1 MTNKE
6 KKKAYRDAQIA
17 KLAAVDLSESYRF
30 YESLTKKEIVENL
43 IHTATYI
50 NTQQVILRQLQNE
63 NSQQTNELIVLESLY
78 HNSIQECRQAKT
90 AQARS
95 DKEMLETAIE
105 NKKLKEEINQ
115 LKQQKVEMLKAFQ
128 AGRSKVTNH
137 CDVDGGIAMSNIY
150 YKMQDA
156 GEVEWIYDIYT

>member
-1 MTNKE
+1 MTKKE
-6 KKKAYRDAQIA
+6 QKKAYRDAQIA
-17 KLAAVDLSESYRF
+17 KMTTVELSESCRF
-30 YESLTKKEIVENL
+30 YESLTKREIVENL
-43 IHTATYI
+43 VHTATYI

-63 NSQQTNELIVLESLY
+63 NAQQANELIVMESLY
-78 HNSIQECRQAKT
+78 NNAIHDRRQAKT

-95 DKEMLETAIE
+95 DKEMIETAIE